1 MELDPNMLVST
12 LANKDN
18 DGLGGGNG
26 LLWIFLLILF
36 WGGGNGFNH
45 RGGDAAIEGQIEAA
59 IAKAGTKGL
68 SDTAI
73 LNAIQ
78 GNKESIAQISN
89 TLGVQFEA
97 VRSTLASMTNGMC
110 DLGYKLGQDTA
121 SLMSA
126 ISGGNASLSRQL
138 ADCCCANQRAIDAAK
153 YDMASGFCQTNTNID
168 KSTFQLERY
177 VDHKFE
183 QAQLENRAGFQ
194 GLRDYLVEEKIAGLQ
209 NELQSAQLALQNNS
223 QTKALMDYIDSKCV
237 SAAAPSKTPAS
248 SS

>member
-18 DGLGGGNG
+18 DGLGGNG

-36 WGGGNGFNH
+36 WGGGNGFGYN
-45 RGGDAAIEGQIEAA
+45 RGGNAAVEGQIEAA
-59 IAKAGTKGL
+59 IAKAEAKGL

-73 LNAIQ
+73 LSAIQ

-97 VRSTLASMTNGMC
+97 VRSTLASMTNGIC

-126 ISGGNASLSRQL
+126 VSGGNASLSRQL
-138 ADCCCANQRAIDAAK
+138 ADCCCANQRAVDAVK

-168 KSTFQLERY
+168 KSTFHIERY
-177 VDHKFE
+177 VDKKFE
-183 QAQLENRAGFQ
+183 QAQFENRAGFQ
-194 GLRDYLVEEKIAGLQ
+194 GIRDYLVGEKINALQ

-223 QTKALMDYIDSKCV
+223 QTKAIMDYIDSKCV
-237 SAAAPSKTPAS
+237 SAAPSTPSTPA
-248 SS
+248 

>member
-18 DGLGGGNG
+18 DGIGGNG

-36 WGGGNGFNH
+36 WGGGNGFNNN
-45 RGGDAAIEGQIEAA
+45 RGGNAAVEGQIEAA
-59 IAKAGTKGL
+59 IAKAEAKGL

-73 LNAIQ
+73 LSAIQ

-97 VRSTLASMTNGMC
+97 VRGTLASMTNGIC

-126 ISGGNASLSRQL
+126 VSGGNASLSRQL

-237 SAAAPSKTPAS
+237 SAAAPSKPSTPTT
-248 SS
+248 

>member
-36 WGGGNGFNH
+36 WGGGNGFGN
-45 RGGDAAIEGQIEAA
+45 GGNPAVEGQIEAA
-59 IAKAGTKGL
+59 IAKAGQKGL

-97 VRSTLASMTNGMC
+97 VRSTLASMTNGIC

-126 ISGGNASLSRQL
+126 VSGGNASLSRQL
-138 ADCCCANQRAIDAAK
+138 ADCCCATQRGIDAVK

-183 QAQLENRAGFQ
+183 QAQSENRAGFQ
-194 GLRDYLVEEKIAGLQ
+194 GLRDYLVGEKISGLQ

-237 SAAAPSKTPAS
+237 AAPSTPS
-248 SS
+248 TTPQ

>member
-36 WGGGNGFNH
+36 WGGGNGFGN
-45 RGGDAAIEGQIEAA
+45 GGNPAVEGQIEAA
-59 IAKAGTKGL
+59 IAKAGSKGL

-183 QAQLENRAGFQ
+183 QAQSENRAGFQ

-237 SAAAPSKTPAS
+237 SAAAAPSKPSTPTT
-248 SS
+248 

>member
-1 MELDPNMLVST
+1 MELDPNMLVSA

-18 DGLGGGNG
+18 DGLGGSNG

-36 WGGGNGFNH
+36 WGGGTGFGN
-45 RGGDAAIEGQIEAA
+45 RGGDAAVEGQVEAA
-59 IAKAGTKGL
+59 IAKAEARGL
-68 SDTAI
+68 SDTAV

-78 GNKESIAQISN
+78 GNKEAVAQIAN

-97 VRSTLASMTNGMC
+97 VRSTLASMTNGIC

-138 ADCCCANQRAIDAAK
+138 ADCCCATQRSMDSIK

-168 KSTFQLERY
+168 KSTFHLERY
-177 VDHKFE
+177 IDKKFE
-183 QAQLENRAGFQ
+183 QAQFENRAGFQ
-194 GLRDYLVEEKIAGLQ
+194 GIRDYLVGETIAALQ
-209 NELQSAQLALQNNS
+209 SELQAAQLVLQNNA
-223 QTKALMDYIDSKCV
+223 QTQAIMNYIDSKCT
-237 SAAAPSKTPAS
+237 STSPTP
-248 SS
+248 

>member
-1 MELDPNMLVST
+1 MELDPNMLVSA

-18 DGLGGGNG
+18 DDLGGNG

-36 WGGGNGFNH
+36 WGGGNGFGYN
-45 RGGDAAIEGQIEAA
+45 RGGNAAVEGQIEAA
-59 IAKAGTKGL
+59 IAKAEAKGL

-73 LNAIQ
+73 LSAIQ

-97 VRSTLASMTNGMC
+97 VRSTLASMTNGIC

-126 ISGGNASLSRQL
+126 VSGGNASLSRQL
-138 ADCCCANQRAIDAAK
+138 ADCCCANQRAIDAVK

-168 KSTFQLERY
+168 KSTFHIERY
-177 VDHKFE
+177 VDQKFE
-183 QAQLENRAGFQ
+183 QAQSENRAGFQ
-194 GLRDYLVEEKIAGLQ
+194 GLRDYLVGEKIDALQ

-223 QTKALMDYIDSKCV
+223 QTKAIMDYIDSKCV
-237 SAAAPSKTPAS
+237 SAAPKTPS
-248 SS
+248 TPV

>member
-18 DGLGGGNG
+18 DGLGGNG

-36 WGGGNGFNH
+36 WGGGNGFGN
-45 RGGDAAIEGQIEAA
+45 GGNAAVEGQIEAA
-59 IAKAGTKGL
+59 IAKAEAKGL

-97 VRSTLASMTNGMC
+97 VRSTLASMPNGIC

-126 ISGGNASLSRQL
+126 ISGGNAALSRQL
-138 ADCCCANQRAIDAAK
+138 AECSCANQRAIDAVK
-153 YDMASGFCQTNTNID
+153 YDMASGFCQTNTSID

-183 QAQLENRAGFQ
+183 LAQSENRAGFQ
-194 GLRDYLVEEKIAGLQ
+194 GLRDYLVGEKISTLE

-223 QTKALMDYIDSKCV
+223 QTKAIMEYIDSKCV
-237 SAAAPSKTPAS
+237 SAAAPSTPATGK
-248 SS
+248 

>member
-18 DGLGGGNG
+18 DGIGGNG

-36 WGGGNGFNH
+36 WGGGNGFNNN
-45 RGGDAAIEGQIEAA
+45 RGGNAAVEGQIEAA
-59 IAKAGTKGL
+59 IAKAEAKGL

-73 LNAIQ
+73 LSAIQ

-97 VRSTLASMTNGMC
+97 VRGTLASMTNGIC

-126 ISGGNASLSRQL
+126 VSGGNASLSRQL
-138 ADCCCANQRAIDAAK
+138 ADCCCANQRAVDAVK

-168 KSTFQLERY
+168 KSTFHIERY
-177 VDHKFE
+177 VDKKFE
-183 QAQLENRAGFQ
+183 QAQFENRAGFQ
-194 GLRDYLVEEKIAGLQ
+194 GIRDYLVGEKINALQ

-223 QTKALMDYIDSKCV
+223 QTKAIMDYIDSKCV
-237 SAAAPSKTPAS
+237 SAAAPSTPSAGK
-248 SS
+248 

>member
-1 MELDPNMLVST
+1 MELDPNMLVSA

-36 WGGGNGFNH
+36 WGGGNGFNY
-45 RGGDAAIEGQIEAA
+45 RGGDAAVEGQVEAA
-59 IAKAGTKGL
+59 IAKAEARGL
-68 SDTAI
+68 SDTAV

-78 GNKESIAQISN
+78 GNKEAVAQIAN
-89 TLGVQFEA
+89 TLGIQFEA
-97 VRSTLASMTNGMC
+97 VRSTLDSMTKGIC

-138 ADCCCANQRAIDAAK
+138 ADCCCATQRSMDAVK

-168 KSTFQLERY
+168 KSTFHIEKY
-177 VDHKFE
+177 IDKKFE
-183 QAQLENRAGFQ
+183 QAQFENRAGFQ
-194 GLRDYLVEEKIAGLQ
+194 GIRDYLVGEKIATLQ
-209 NELQSAQLALQNNS
+209 NDLQAAQLVLQNNA
-223 QTKALMDYIDSKCV
+223 QTQAIMNYIDSKCT
-237 SAAAPSKTPAS
+237 STSPTP
-248 SS
+248 

>member
-1 MELDPNMLVST
+1 MELDPNMLVSA

-36 WGGGNGFNH
+36 WGGGNGFNY
-45 RGGDAAIEGQIEAA
+45 RGGDAAVEGQVEAA
-59 IAKAGTKGL
+59 IAKAEARGL
-68 SDTAI
+68 SDTAV

-78 GNKESIAQISN
+78 GNKEAVAQIAN

-97 VRSTLASMTNGMC
+97 VRSTLASMSNGIC

-138 ADCCCANQRAIDAAK
+138 ADCCCATQRSMDSIK
-153 YDMASGFCQTNTNID
+153 YDMASGFCQVNTNID
-168 KSTFQLERY
+168 KSAFHLERY
-177 VDHKFE
+177 IDKKFE
-183 QAQLENRAGFQ
+183 QAQFENRAGFQ
-194 GLRDYLVEEKIAGLQ
+194 GIRDYLVGEKIATLQ
-209 NELQSAQLALQNNS
+209 NDLQAAQLVLQNNA
-223 QTKALMDYIDSKCV
+223 QTQAIMNYIDSKCT
-237 SAAAPSKTPAS
+237 STSPTP
-248 SS
+248 

>member
-36 WGGGNGFNH
+36 WGGGNGFGN
-45 RGGDAAIEGQIEAA
+45 GGNPAVEGQIEAA
-59 IAKAGTKGL
+59 IAKAGQKGL

-97 VRSTLASMTNGMC
+97 VRSTLASMTNGIC

-126 ISGGNASLSRQL
+126 VSGGNASLSRQL
-138 ADCCCANQRAIDAAK
+138 ADCCCATQRGIDAVK

-183 QAQLENRAGFQ
+183 QAQSENRAGFQ
-194 GLRDYLVEEKIAGLQ
+194 GLRDYLVGEKINALQ

-237 SAAAPSKTPAS
+237 AAPSTPS
-248 SS
+248 TTPQ

>member
-36 WGGGNGFNH
+36 WGGGNGFGN
-45 RGGDAAIEGQIEAA
+45 GGNPAVEGQIEAA
-59 IAKAGTKGL
+59 IAKAEAKGL

-73 LNAIQ
+73 LSAIQ

-97 VRSTLASMTNGMC
+97 VRSTLASMTNGIC

-138 ADCCCANQRAIDAAK
+138 ADCCCATQRGIDAVK

-168 KSTFQLERY
+168 KSAFQLERY

-183 QAQLENRAGFQ
+183 QAQSENRAGFQ

-237 SAAAPSKTPAS
+237 SAAAPSKPATS
-248 SS
+248 TT

>member
-18 DGLGGGNG
+18 DGIGGNG

-36 WGGGNGFNH
+36 WGGGNGFGN
-45 RGGDAAIEGQIEAA
+45 GGNPAVEGQIEAA
-59 IAKAGTKGL
+59 IAKAGSKGL

-138 ADCCCANQRAIDAAK
+138 AECSCANQRAIDAVK

-183 QAQLENRAGFQ
+183 QAQSENRAGFQ
-194 GLRDYLVEEKIAGLQ
+194 GLRDYLVGEKISTLE

-223 QTKALMDYIDSKCV
+223 QTKAIMDYIDSKCTT
-237 SAAAPSKTPAS
+237 AAPSTPSAGK
-248 SS
+248 

>member
-1 MELDPNMLVST
+1 MELDPNMLVSA

-18 DGLGGGNG
+18 DDLGGNG

-36 WGGGNGFNH
+36 WGGGNGFGN
-45 RGGDAAIEGQIEAA
+45 GGNPAVEGQIEAA
-59 IAKAGTKGL
+59 IAKAGQKGL

-168 KSTFQLERY
+168 KSTFQIERY

-183 QAQLENRAGFQ
+183 QAQSENRAGFQ
-194 GLRDYLVEEKIAGLQ
+194 GLRDYLVGEKINALQ

-237 SAAAPSKTPAS
+237 SAAPKTPS
-248 SS
+248 TTPQ

>member
-18 DGLGGGNG
+18 DGIGGNG

-36 WGGGNGFNH
+36 WGGGNGFNNN
-45 RGGDAAIEGQIEAA
+45 RGGNAAVEGQIEAA
-59 IAKAGTKGL
+59 IAKAEAKGL

-73 LNAIQ
+73 LSAIQ

-183 QAQLENRAGFQ
+183 QAQSENRAGFQ
-194 GLRDYLVEEKIAGLQ
+194 GLRDYLVGEKISALE
-209 NELQSAQLALQNNS
+209 NELQSAQLALQNNN
-223 QTKALMDYIDSKCV
+223 QTRAIMDYIDSKCT
-237 SAAAPSKTPAS
+237 STAAPSTPS
-248 SS
+248 TTTP

>member
-36 WGGGNGFNH
+36 WGGGNGFGYN
-45 RGGDAAIEGQIEAA
+45 RGGNPAVEGQIEAA
-59 IAKAGTKGL
+59 IAKAESKGL

-73 LNAIQ
+73 LSAIQ

-97 VRSTLASMTNGMC
+97 VRSTLASMTNGIC

-126 ISGGNASLSRQL
+126 VSGGNASLSRQL
-138 ADCCCANQRAIDAAK
+138 ADCCCANQRAVDAVK

-168 KSTFQLERY
+168 KSTFHIERY
-177 VDHKFE
+177 VDKKFE
-183 QAQLENRAGFQ
+183 QAQFENRAGFQ
-194 GLRDYLVEEKIAGLQ
+194 GIRDYLVGEKINALQ

-237 SAAAPSKTPAS
+237 AAPSTPTA
-248 SS
+248 

>member
-18 DGLGGGNG
+18 DGIGGNG

-36 WGGGNGFNH
+36 WGGGNGFGN
-45 RGGDAAIEGQIEAA
+45 RIGDTAAIEGQIEAA
-59 IAKAGTKGL
+59 IAKAGSKGL

-97 VRSTLASMTNGMC
+97 VRSTLASMTNGIC

-138 ADCCCANQRAIDAAK
+138 ADCCCATQRGIDAVK

-183 QAQLENRAGFQ
+183 QAQSENRAGFQ
-194 GLRDYLVEEKIAGLQ
+194 GLRDYLVGEKISGLQ

-223 QTKALMDYIDSKCV
+223 QTKAIMDYIDSKCV
-237 SAAAPSKTPAS
+237 SAAPSTPSTPA
-248 SS
+248 

>member
-36 WGGGNGFNH
+36 WGGGNGFGN
-45 RGGDAAIEGQIEAA
+45 RVGDTAAIEGQIEAA
-59 IAKAGTKGL
+59 IAKAGSKGL

-97 VRSTLASMTNGMC
+97 VRSTLASMTNGVC

-138 ADCCCANQRAIDAAK
+138 ADCCCATQRGIDAVK

-183 QAQLENRAGFQ
+183 QAQSENRAGFQ
-194 GLRDYLVEEKIAGLQ
+194 GIRDYLVGEKISGLQ

-223 QTKALMDYIDSKCV
+223 QTKAIMDYIDSKCT
-237 SAAAPSKTPAS
+237 SAAPSTPSTPA
-248 SS
+248 

>member
-1 MELDPNMLVST
+1 MELDPNMLVSA

-36 WGGGNGFNH
+36 WGGGNGFNY
-45 RGGDAAIEGQIEAA
+45 RGGDAAVEGQVEAA
-59 IAKAGTKGL
+59 IAKAEARGL
-68 SDTAI
+68 SDTAV

-78 GNKESIAQISN
+78 GNKEAVAQIAN

-97 VRSTLASMTNGMC
+97 VRSTLASMTNGIC

-138 ADCCCANQRAIDAAK
+138 ADCCCATQRSMDAVK

-168 KSTFQLERY
+168 KSTFHIEKY
-177 VDHKFE
+177 IDKKFE
-183 QAQLENRAGFQ
+183 QAQFENRAGFQ
-194 GLRDYLVEEKIAGLQ
+194 GIRDYLVGEKIATLQ
-209 NELQSAQLALQNNS
+209 NDLQAAQLVLQNNA
-223 QTKALMDYIDSKCV
+223 QTQAIMNYIDSKCT
-237 SAAAPSKTPAS
+237 STSPTP
-248 SS
+248 

>member
-1 MELDPNMLVST
+1 MELDPNMLVSA

-18 DGLGGGNG
+18 DDLGGNG

-36 WGGGNGFNH
+36 WGGGNGFGYN
-45 RGGDAAIEGQIEAA
+45 RGGNAAVEGQIEAA
-59 IAKAGTKGL
+59 IAKAEAKGL

-73 LNAIQ
+73 LSAIQ

-97 VRSTLASMTNGMC
+97 VRSTLASMTNGIC

-126 ISGGNASLSRQL
+126 VSGGNASLSRQL
-138 ADCCCANQRAIDAAK
+138 ADCCCANQRAIDAVK

-168 KSTFQLERY
+168 KSTFHIERY
-177 VDHKFE
+177 VDQKFE
-183 QAQLENRAGFQ
+183 QAQSENRAGFQ
-194 GLRDYLVEEKIAGLQ
+194 GLRDYLVGEKISGLQ

-237 SAAAPSKTPAS
+237 SAAPSTPS
-248 SS
+248 TTTP

>member
-18 DGLGGGNG
+18 DGLGGNG

-36 WGGGNGFNH
+36 WGGGNGFGYN
-45 RGGDAAIEGQIEAA
+45 RGGNAAVEGQIEAA
-59 IAKAGTKGL
+59 IAKAEAKGL

-73 LNAIQ
+73 LSAIQ

-97 VRSTLASMTNGMC
+97 VRSTLASMTNGIC

-126 ISGGNASLSRQL
+126 VSGGNASLSRQL
-138 ADCCCANQRAIDAAK
+138 ADCCCANQRAVDAVK

-168 KSTFQLERY
+168 KSTFHIERY
-177 VDHKFE
+177 VDKKFE
-183 QAQLENRAGFQ
+183 QAQFENRAGFQ
-194 GLRDYLVEEKIAGLQ
+194 GIRDYLVGEKINALQ

-223 QTKALMDYIDSKCV
+223 QTKAIMDYIDSKCV
-237 SAAAPSKTPAS
+237 SAAPSKPSTPTT
-248 SS
+248 

>member
-1 MELDPNMLVST
+1 MELDPNMLVSA

-18 DGLGGGNG
+18 DGLGGSNG

-36 WGGGNGFNH
+36 WGGGTGFGN
-45 RGGDAAIEGQIEAA
+45 RGGYAAVEGQVEAA
-59 IAKAGTKGL
+59 IAKAEARGL
-68 SDTAI
+68 SDTAV

-78 GNKESIAQISN
+78 GNKEAVAQIAN

-97 VRSTLASMTNGMC
+97 VRSTLASMTNGIC

-138 ADCCCANQRAIDAAK
+138 ADCCCATQRSMDSIK

-168 KSTFQLERY
+168 KSTFHLERY
-177 VDHKFE
+177 IDKKFE
-183 QAQLENRAGFQ
+183 QAQFENRAGFQ
-194 GLRDYLVEEKIAGLQ
+194 GIRDYLVGEKIATLQ
-209 NELQSAQLALQNNS
+209 NDLQAAQLVLQNNA
-223 QTKALMDYIDSKCV
+223 QTQAIMNYIDSKCT
-237 SAAAPSKTPAS
+237 STSPTP
-248 SS
+248 

>member
-36 WGGGNGFNH
+36 WGGGNGFGN
-45 RGGDAAIEGQIEAA
+45 RVGDTAAIEGQIEAA
-59 IAKAGTKGL
+59 IAKAGSKGL

-97 VRSTLASMTNGMC
+97 VRSTLASMTNGIC

-138 ADCCCANQRAIDAAK
+138 ADCCCATQRSIDAVK

-183 QAQLENRAGFQ
+183 QAQFENRAGFQ
-194 GLRDYLVEEKIAGLQ
+194 GIRDYLVGEKISALQ

-223 QTKALMDYIDSKCV
+223 QTKAIMDYIDSKCT
-237 SAAAPSKTPAS
+237 SAAAPSTPSAGK
-248 SS
+248 